1 MTFLRYLRGL
11 ISNLPRALR
20 MVLACA
26 LAAIVLVLVHSSR
39 GIRSGTHSITQ
50 QQVIQQFGGSY
61 KIPKGQPP
69 SVNLVVA
76 ATSIE
81 DYSWVKHLQVPGL
94 VVIPYIADN
103 ETAPHHPQ
111 KNKGHESMIYHQYFY
126 DFYDNLPDVSIL
138 VHSQQKSWHV
148 EKLLGQDS

>member
-1 MTFLRYLRGL
+1 
-11 ISNLPRALR
+11 

-26 LAAIVLVLVHSSR
+26 SATVVLVLTYSSR
-39 GIRSGTHSITQ
+39 DIRSVSNSITQ
-50 QQVIQQFGGSY
+50 QHVIKQFGGSY

-76 ATSIE
+76 ATSTE
-81 DYSWVKHLQVPGL
+81 DYSWVKHLKVPGL

-103 ETAPHHPQ
+103 ESAPHHPP

-148 EKLLGQDS
+148 EQLLEQDSQSTLSWN